1 MEEGDVSNIRPLT
14 CDWMDFIPM
23 WRSED
28 PLLIR
33 CSEIKETN
41 CKSCNFLKCY
51 VDFINN

>member
-1 MEEGDVSNIRPLT
+1 MEYQYMKEGDVSNLRPLT
-14 CDWMDFIPM
+14 CDWVDFIPM

-41 CKSCNFLKCY
+41 
-51 VDFINN
+51 